1 MLIGPL
7 ECVIYHCLISYAFKW
22 EVKLIL
28 KMLDLFIQ
36 CLFNILCT
44 HLDKFETNLMNI
56 EHPSTQKHFQ
66 NNGSNAFITFF
77 FSLTDLEMY

>member
-1 MLIGPL
+1 VLSI
-7 ECVIYHCLISYAFKW
+7 IISYAFKW

-56 EHPSTQKHFQ
+56 EHPSTQQHLQ
-66 NNGSNAFITFF
+66 NNGSNDFFTFHF
-77 FSLTDLEMY
+77 FLNDLEMY

>member
-1 MLIGPL
+1 M
-7 ECVIYHCLISYAFKW
+7 F
-22 EVKLIL
+22 
-28 KMLDLFIQ
+28 
-36 CLFNILCT
+36 FNILWE

-56 EHPSTQKHFQ
+56 EHPSTQNHFQ